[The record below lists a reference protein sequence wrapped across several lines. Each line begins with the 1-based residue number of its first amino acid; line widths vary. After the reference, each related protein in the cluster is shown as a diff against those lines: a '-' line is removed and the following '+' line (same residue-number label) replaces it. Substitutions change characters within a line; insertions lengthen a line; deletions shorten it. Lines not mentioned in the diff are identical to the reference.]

1 MNIIEER
8 INHLIEYS
16 NFRKV
21 LRIFNEYFGEDLVDC
36 KEIIDTDNK
45 SRLISYDTVDKFI
58 KNTCRVGISGEDN
71 NQYKIRFGDC
81 IKHINISDYNEVKD
95 KDINHIPE
103 ILVPLI
109 DEIWNN
115 LNRFTNYII
124 VRFPKVTVT
133 NEQGK
138 HVDIQ
143 ELYARIS
150 VLTDGV
156 IARKFE
162 LIRSYYPLDQW
173 YSDYCHSHISHI
185 STDWLEPCTGTGP
198 INYTINSLESNF
210 NEDRWGLFCYE
221 LDKFVRVESLAGIP
235 YRRLESI
242 GVLNEYPVG
251 RTFRRNELTSFG
263 YFDENLMKDFI
274 KEVINAG
281 VLKTAF
287 ISNKFTIGDTFESFW
302 IKVSKVFA
310 KWYNHKYKEGEVTLR
325 LKNLLERHIVERY
338 IIKSNKVYKTRD
350 RLNNLISEE
359 GTLLFYFKGNP
370 VNLKVNRSK
379 SNASELNATY
389 LLNLG
394 FVESLLYKILI
405 ILNFNYGRKEEAN
418 TDETQPKRR
427 TIYI

>member
-1 MNIIEER
+1 MNIVEER
-8 INHLIEYS
+8 INHLIECS

-21 LRIFNEYFGEDLVDC
+21 LRIFNEYFGEDLVDY
-36 KEIIDTDNK
+36 KEFIDTDSK
-45 SRLISYDTVDKFI
+45 STLISYDTVDKFI
-58 KNTCRVGISGEDN
+58 KNTCRVVISGEDN
-71 NQYKIRFGDC
+71 NQYKIRFRDC
-81 IKHINISDYNEVKD
+81 IKCISISDYNEVKD

-109 DEIWNN
+109 DEIWNS
-115 LNRFTNYII
+115 LNRFTNHII

-156 IARKFE
+156 IARRFE
-162 LIRSYYPLDQW
+162 LIRSYYPIDQW

-198 INYTINSLESNF
+198 INYTIDSLESNF
-210 NEDRWGLFCYE
+210 SEERWGLFCYE
-221 LDKFVRVESLAGIP
+221 LDKFVRVESLAGVP

-242 GVLNEYPVG
+242 GLLNTHPVS

-263 YFDENLMKDFI
+263 YFDENLIKDFI

-281 VLKTAF
+281 VLKSAF
-287 ISNKFTIGDTFESFW
+287 INNKFTIGDTFESFW

-310 KWYNHKYKEGEVTLR
+310 KWYNHKYKEGEVNLSR
-325 LKNLLERHIVERY
+325 KNLLDAHIVEKY
-338 IIKSNKVYKTRD
+338 IVKSNEIYKIRNG
-350 RLNNLISEE
+350 LNRSIPEE
-359 GTLLFYFKGNP
+359 GICLFYFKGNP
-370 VNLKVNRSK
+370 VNLIVNRDK
-379 SNASELNATY
+379 ANANELNATY
-389 LLNLG
+389 LLNLD

-405 ILNFNYGRKEEAN
+405 IINFNYGRKEEAN